1 MAVTE
6 QQAWT
11 RAAVRSAPATKL
23 VPADMADGRGHGC
36 IVVAPSLTPKTSG
49 DPVKSDRR
57 IAMVLFRGLFYAPL
71 RSVLPGL
78 RRERPN

>member
-6 QQAWT
+6 QQGWT
-11 RAAVRSAPATKL
+11 RAAVRSASATKL
-23 VPADMADGRGHGC
+23 VLADMADGRGHGC

-57 IAMVLFRGLFYAPL
+57 GLFYAPL